1 LTDRITRSHERLASL
16 WRLAELAHP
25 ERPLKRGFTRVTDRS
40 GKTLTHAAEAIA
52 ARSLKL
58 HFGDGT
64 VDATAGAEPKQSQRV
79 ERKPSRPYVASQR
92 GLFDEP
98 EE

>member
-1 LTDRITRSHERLASL
+1 
-16 WRLAELAHP
+16 
-25 ERPLKRGFTRVTDRS
+25 VTDRA
-40 GKTLTHAAEAIA
+40 GRTLTHAADAIA
-52 ARSLKL
+52 AKALTL

-64 VDATAGAEPKQSQRV
+64 VDATTEAEPKRSPRV
-79 ERKPSRPYVASQR
+79 ERNASRPYVAPQR